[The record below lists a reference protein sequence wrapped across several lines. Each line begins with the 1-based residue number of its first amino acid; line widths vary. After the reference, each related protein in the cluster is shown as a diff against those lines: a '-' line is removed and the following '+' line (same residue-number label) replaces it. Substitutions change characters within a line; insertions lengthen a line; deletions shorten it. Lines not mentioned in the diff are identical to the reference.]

1 MQARMKNPVFVIPG
15 SLDALRSVSRLLE
28 DGGVPAQTI
37 AMTHLRASQINGCSF
52 CVDMHAK
59 ELRKLGESDERLF
72 GVGAWRE
79 SPYFTA
85 PERAALALTD
95 AMARIADSNDPV
107 PDAVWEEARRHYD
120 ERALATLILSIA
132 TVNLWNQLNV
142 TTRQV
147 PGKLPA

>member
-15 SLDALRSVSRLLE
+15 ALDAVRGVSRLTE

-52 CVDMHAK
+52 CVDMHSK
-59 ELRKLGESDERLF
+59 ELRKLGASDERLF
-72 GVGAWRE
+72 GVAAWRE
-79 SPYFTA
+79 SPHFTA

-95 AMARIADSNDPV
+95 AMVRIADSNDPV
-107 PDAVWEEARRHYD
+107 PDSVWEEVRRHYD

-147 PGKLPA
+147 AGKLPV